1 MVAEILMPI
10 TVRDGAGTARNI
22 AEIVVRDGTN
32 TPRTISEIWV
42 RDTTNT
48 PRRVYS
54 TASPLSVS
62 TDETL
67 VSGVTST
74 GTATTNTVTATAADG
89 TAPYSYAWT
98 LVSYSHPSVAPVIG
112 SSATAATS
120 FIQSSIGAGEYYEAI
135 FRVTVTDDNLDT
147 AFADVQAVWSDIS

>member
-1 MVAEILMPI
+1 MPI
-10 TVRDGAGTARNI
+10 TVRDGSGVARNI
-22 AEIVVRDGTN
+22 TEIVVRDASN
-32 TPRTISEIWV
+32 TPRTITEIRV

-48 PRRVYS
+48 SRRVYT

-89 TAPYSYAWT
+89 TAPYTYAWT
-98 LVSYSHPSVAPVIG
+98 LVSYSHPSVAPTIG
-112 SSATAATS
+112 SASSAATT
-120 FIQSSIGAGEYYEAI
+120 FTQTSIGSGEYYEAI
-135 FRVTVTDDNLDT
+135 FRVTATDDNLDT
-147 AFADVQAVWSDIS
+147 ATADVQAVWSDIS